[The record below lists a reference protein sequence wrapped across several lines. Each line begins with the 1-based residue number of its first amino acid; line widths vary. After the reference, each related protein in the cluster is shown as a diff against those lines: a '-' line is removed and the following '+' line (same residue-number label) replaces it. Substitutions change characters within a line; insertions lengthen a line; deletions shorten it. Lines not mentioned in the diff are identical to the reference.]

1 MRKLLLLLLLLD
13 LFHSIS
19 FIFYLLVSVVSMPLC
34 TGKWPFHPLRTLS
47 FETVMELD
55 NCTSSMPS
63 NCIKY
68 NSCWN
73 VTHHNASY
81 RHRIVFCWYYL
92 LICYCYASFLVVLWG
107 HGQTD
112 GRTYARMYGIV
123 GPGGII
129 CEMKFFLALCQWRWR
144 RDVVFDGIVWG
155 PLEFNEWMFCAI
167 HPSVRP
173 PAIRLVWPL
182 ELEGSGK
189 TELTSASTIATDG
202 VKRLRVSL
210 RLDECWL
217 SKVSRFICIP
227 HHVHIKF
234 KE

>member
-19 FIFYLLVSVVSMPLC
+19 FIFYLLVSVASMPLC

-55 NCTSSMPS
+55 NCTGSMPS

-68 NSCWN
+68 NFCWN

-112 GRTYARMYGIV
+112 GRTF
-123 GPGGII
+123 I
-129 CEMKFFLALCQWRWR
+129 C
-144 RDVVFDGIVWG
+144 
-155 PLEFNEWMFCAI
+155 
-167 HPSVRP
+167 
-173 PAIRLVWPL
+173 
-182 ELEGSGK
+182 
-189 TELTSASTIATDG
+189 TDG
-202 VKRLRVSL
+202 WHCWSGWNHLWNEILPHSVPMKMEEGRCLRWNCMRSTWV
-210 RLDECWL
+210 
-217 SKVSRFICIP
+217 
-227 HHVHIKF
+227 
-234 KE
+234 

>member
-19 FIFYLLVSVVSMPLC
+19 FIFYLLVSVASMPLC

-55 NCTSSMPS
+55 NCTGSMPS

-112 GRTYARMYGIV
+112 GRTDVHMHGWMALLVRVESFVKWNSSSLCANEDGGGTLSSMELYEVHLSLMSECFVLSIRPSARHTTCMTVRV
-123 GPGGII
+123 GG
-129 CEMKFFLALCQWRWR
+129 
-144 RDVVFDGIVWG
+144 
-155 PLEFNEWMFCAI
+155 
-167 HPSVRP
+167 VR
-173 PAIRLVWPL
+173 
-182 ELEGSGK
+182 
-189 TELTSASTIATDG
+189 
-202 VKRLRVSL
+202 
-210 RLDECWL
+210 
-217 SKVSRFICIP
+217 
-227 HHVHIKF
+227 
-234 KE
+234 